1 MGAWA
6 YVKHVNSADR
16 MIIHDPVKLMFYTN
30 LGLPI

>member
-1 MGAWA
+1 MGALA
-6 YVKHVNSADR
+6 YVKQGNSTDR